1 MPFPKVVMSCAPK
14 TVCAQPPVLGTELL
28 KSDNAVPAS
37 VAIEILL

>member
-1 MPFPKVVMSCAPK
+1 MPFPKVVMSFEPK
-14 TVCAQPPVLGTELL
+14 TVCAQPPVLGTELF